1 MVLFLLLKVGDIM
14 AVSIKRDL
22 FKYKQ
27 SPYYEPVTKTERK
40 SIQRALRHYI
50 KQAISNVLN

>member
-1 MVLFLLLKVGDIM
+1 M
-14 AVSIKRDL
+14 AVSVKRDL

-50 KQAISNVLN
+50 KQAISNVLNWKEM